1 MRNCTKNYIDG
12 AWIASTSGEVIDVI
26 NPATE
31 QLAGQVASGSV
42 ADVDRAVAAAR
53 TAFRA
58 FAKTTR
64 QERTDLLNSVLSAYA
79 GRHQDLADALV
90 EELGAPVKFAK
101 EMQAGVGFLH
111 LQTAIEALKTYAF
124 EHAQGPRTVVRRE
137 PIGVVGMVTPW
148 NWPINQIMCKVV
160 PALAT
165 GNTMVHKPSEVAP
178 FTAHII
184 AEILH
189 QAGVPKGVY
198 NLVDGTGPVVG
209 TAISQH
215 PHIDMVS
222 FTGSTAAGIDV
233 AKRAAD
239 SVKRVHQE
247 LGGKSANI
255 VLDDADM
262 GKAVTEN
269 IYRLM
274 LNSGQTCHAPT
285 RLLVP
290 ASRMEQVK
298 AIAAQV
304 ARSITVGDPTSDVYM
319 GPVVSQRQW
328 DRIQSLIK
336 KGLTEGATLVV
347 GGEGRP
353 KGLDTGYYVRPT
365 ISADVDNHM
374 SIAREEI
381 FGPVLCVIGY
391 RDVEDAIKIAND
403 TVYGLAAYVQSA
415 SEDRATAV
423 AARIEAG
430 MVYINGAGEDPQ
442 APFGG
447 YKMSGNGREWGDIAF
462 GDFLETKAVI
472 HREAARSNAAV
483 GVFFCALTA
492 DSS

>member
-1 MRNCTKNYIDG
+1 
-12 AWIASTSGEVIDVI
+12 VIDVI

-31 QLAGQVASGSV
+31 QVAGQIASGNA

-53 TAFRA
+53 SAFRT
-58 FAKTTR
+58 FSKITR

-90 EELGAPVKFAK
+90 EELGAPAKFAK
-101 EMQAGVGFLH
+101 EMQAALGFLH
-111 LQTAIEALKTYAF
+111 LQTAIKTLSTYTF
-124 EHAQGPRTVVRRE
+124 EHAQGSRTVVRRE

-165 GNTMVHKPSEVAP
+165 GNTMVHKPSELAP

-184 AEILH
+184 AETLH

-198 NLVDGTGPVVG
+198 NLVDGTGRNVG

-233 AKRAAD
+233 AKRAAN

-262 GKAVTEN
+262 VKAVTEN
-269 IYRLM
+269 IYR

-285 RLLVP
+285 RLLIP
-290 ASRMEQVK
+290 ANRMEQVK
-298 AIAAQV
+298 AIV
-304 ARSITVGDPTSDVYM
+304 ARAAGSIRVGDPAGDVYM
-319 GPVVSQRQW
+319 GPVVSQQQW
-328 DRIQSLIK
+328 DRIQSPIK
-336 KGLTEGATLVV
+336 KGIAEGATLVV

-353 KGLDTGYYVRPT
+353 KELKSGYYVRPT
-365 ISADVDNHM
+365 VFADVDNHM
-374 SIAREEI
+374 TIAREEI

-391 RDVEDAIKIAND
+391 RDVEDAIRIAND

-415 SEDRATAV
+415 SDDRATEI

-430 MVYINGAGEDPQ
+430 MVYINGASEDPE

-447 YKMSGNGREWGDIAF
+447 CKMSGNGREWGEIAF

-472 HREAARSNAAV
+472 HREAA
-483 GVFFCALTA
+483 
-492 DSS
+492 

>member
-1 MRNCTKNYIDG
+1 MRDYTRIYING
-12 AWIASTSGEVIDVI
+12 AWVTPAPGTVINVV

-31 QLAGQVASGSV
+31 RPAGQITLCTPAE
-42 ADVDRAVAAAR
+42 VDQAVAAAR
-53 TAFRA
+53 KAFISFSRS
-58 FAKTTR
+58 TR
-64 QERTDLLNSVLSAYA
+64 QERLDLLNRILGVYA
-79 GRHQDLADALV
+79 RRQDELADALT
-90 EELGAPVKFAK
+90 EELGLPKKLAK
-101 EMQAGVGFLH
+101 EVQVGVGLLH
-111 LQTAIEALKTYAF
+111 LQTAIAVLKDYKF
-124 EHAQGPRTVVRRE
+124 EHAQSDRTTIRRE
-137 PIGVVGMVTPW
+137 PIGVVGIITPW
-148 NWPINQIMCKVV
+148 NWPINQFVV
-160 PALAT
+160 KAFPALAT
-165 GNTMVHKPSEVAP
+165 GCALVHKPSEVAP
-178 FTAHII
+178 FTAHIL
-184 AEILH
+184 AEIFH
-189 QAGVPKGVY
+189 EAGVPAGVY
-198 NLVDGTGPVVG
+198 NLVDGDGPTVG
-209 TAISQH
+209 AAISAH
-215 PHIDMVS
+215 RGIDMVS

-247 LGGKSANI
+247 LGGKSPNI

-262 GKAVTEN
+262 GKAVTDN

-298 AIAAQV
+298 AIAAQ
-304 ARSITVGDPTSDVYM
+304 AAASITVGDPTSDVYM

-336 KGLTEGATLVV
+336 KGIAEGATLVV

-353 KGLDTGYYVRPT
+353 EGLKTGYYVRPT
-365 ISADVDNHM
+365 VFADVDNHM
-374 SIAREEI
+374 TIAREEI

-391 RDVEDAIKIAND
+391 RDVEDAIQIAND

-415 SEDRATAV
+415 SEDRATEI

-430 MVYINGAGEDPQ
+430 MVYINGAGEDPE

-447 YKMSGNGREWGDIAF
+447 YKMSGNGREWGEVAF

-472 HREAARSNAAV
+472 HREDA
-483 GVFFCALTA
+483 
-492 DSS
+492 

>member
-90 EELGAPVKFAK
+90 EELGAPAKFAK

-365 ISADVDNHM
+365 IFADVDNHM

-472 HREAARSNAAV
+472 HREAA
-483 GVFFCALTA
+483 
-492 DSS
+492 

>member
-1 MRNCTKNYIDG
+1 MRNYTKLYIDG
-12 AWIASTSGEVIDVI
+12 AWVASTSGEVIDVI

-31 QLAGQVASGSV
+31 QVAGQIASGDA

-53 TAFRA
+53 SAFRT
-58 FAKTTR
+58 FSKTTR
-64 QERTDLLNSVLSAYA
+64 QERIDLLNSVLSAYA
-79 GRHQDLADALV
+79 GRRQDLADALV
-90 EELGAPVKFAK
+90 EELGAPAKFAR
-101 EMQAGVGFLH
+101 EVQAKVGFLH
-111 LQTAIEALKTYAF
+111 LQTAIEALNTYAF
-124 EHAQGPRTVVRRE
+124 EHAQGSRTVVRRE

-198 NLVDGTGPVVG
+198 NLVDGTGRTVG
-209 TAISQH
+209 TAISEH

-262 GKAVTEN
+262 DKAVTEN

-298 AIAAQV
+298 AIAAQ
-304 ARSITVGDPTSDVYM
+304 AAGSIAVGDPTSDVYM

-336 KGLTEGATLVV
+336 KGIAEGATLVI

-353 KGLDTGYYVRPT
+353 NGLKTGYYVRPT
-365 ISADVDNHM
+365 VFADVDNHM
-374 SIAREEI
+374 TIAREEI

-403 TVYGLAAYVQSA
+403 TAYGLAAYVQSA
-415 SEDRATAV
+415 SEDRATEI

-430 MVYINGAGEDPQ
+430 SVYINGAGEDPQ

-447 YKMSGNGREWGDIAF
+447 YKMSGNGREWGEIAF

-472 HREAARSNAAV
+472 HREAA
-483 GVFFCALTA
+483 
-492 DSS
+492 